1 MWKFLKSL
9 VVLVLLVAFLAA
21 CNQGASNDAPDGDG
35 GTDAPA
41 GDGEADLGVDRVE
54 FATVRDDAVDLMLVY
69 STVEKF
75 WPEVGFTEPA
85 EVIITE
91 ETVAAL
97 VAGEVWVAQADTSQF
112 WAAIDEGDLDLVMV
126 GIDKDNEV
134 RILGSR
140 PGIAGVEDIEPGMT
154 ASGGSVGEYDEL
166 VLREVLEELGVNPDD
181 LDIISMGGGADAR
194 MQAMIAGQLDLGIQQ
209 PRNIGPLTGAGGAIL
224 YEEAAEVPQEAYFVT
239 REFLN
244 ENRAAVCAFLEGR
257 IMGKQWA
264 SEGEDMRDNFDEA
277 LEIVRGYAVDPTED
291 EIRDWEREL
300 SGNMSLDNGA
310 EIEGLDNLQENLKFL
325 GIVSEEFDW
334 RDHTD
339 FSCLHEAQ
347 QNQGLEPRPVE

>member
-1 MWKFLKSL
+1 MSKFLKPL
-9 VVLVLLVAFLAA
+9 VMLLLLASMLFVA
-21 CNQGASNDAPDGDG
+21 CDQGTPDDDGDG
-35 GTDAPA
+35 AS
-41 GDGEADLGVDRVE
+41 DGGGADLGVDRVE

-91 ETVAAL
+91 ETVPAL
-97 VAGEVWVAQADTSQF
+97 VAGEVWVAQSDTSQF

-166 VLREVLEELGVNPDD
+166 VLREVLVELGVNPDE
-181 LDIISMGGGADAR
+181 LEIISMGGGADAR
-194 MQAMIAGQLDLGIQQ
+194 MQAMIAEQLDLGIQQ

-264 SEGEDMRDNFDEA
+264 SAGDDMRDNFDEA

-291 EIRDWEREL
+291 EMNDWEREL
-300 SGNMSLDNGA
+300 SGNISLDNGA
-310 EIEGLDNLQENLKFL
+310 EIEGLDALQNNLKTL
-325 GIVSEEFDW
+325 GIVSEDFDW
-334 RDHTD
+334 RDHAD

-347 QNQGLEPRPVE
+347 ENQGLEPRPVE